1 MPEILQVLFT
11 CQASYQRE
19 QVTWLAL
26 DVALAA
32 DDFALCFALR
42 VQGVGLHSPSVMRA
56 QEEKQSAYV
65 P

>member
-1 MPEILQVLFT
+1 M
-11 CQASYQRE
+11 

-42 VQGVGLHSPSVMRA
+42 VQGVGLHSPLVTHA
-56 QEEKQSAYV
+56 QEGRQSAYV
-65 P
+65 LTPGQK